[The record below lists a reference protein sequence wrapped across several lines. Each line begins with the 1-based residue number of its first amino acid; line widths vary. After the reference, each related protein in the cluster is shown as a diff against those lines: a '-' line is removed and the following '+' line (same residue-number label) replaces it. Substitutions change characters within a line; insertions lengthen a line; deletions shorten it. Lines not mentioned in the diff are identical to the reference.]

1 MKSGKGEF
9 NLSEAFI
16 VRQSY
21 LEKAIQ
27 YVRWHGEKNF
37 AAGGASHDVLHII
50 SKYGIVPEEV
60 YTGLVTD
67 DEMFVHSEM
76 DLIFKNYVDA
86 VIQNKTVSLLLSGK
100 KDLKAYLIHIW
111 AAIRKNLHIKAKSIL
126 HALLLML

>member
-1 MKSGKGEF
+1 MERANSTFPKHLLSVSRILKKPF
-9 NLSEAFI
+9 NMF
-16 VRQSY
+16 VGMV
-21 LEKAIQ
+21 K
-27 YVRWHGEKNF
+27 KNF